1 MIHSIGDEVW
11 AFDCEWAPD
20 TAAGRRLYHL
30 PKETPDDEVLR
41 VMWQQGGATPENP
54 QPFLKTILCRIV
66 SIAAL
71 IRRKLPNGEFRLYL
85 FALPE
90 EPENPAQDE
99 AYILK
104 RFLQDGLKARCPQ
117 LVGYNSRNADIR
129 ILLQRAFVNGL
140 DIRDISARIQ
150 AKPWESRDI
159 DLMDLIAGYGRGF
172 TVSLNEAATLSGI
185 PGKLETTGDDVA
197 GMWYGNKRREIV
209 NYNTFDAITTYLVW
223 LRMCFVSGLFA
234 PEQYLQEQKRV
245 RVLLTDEIA
254 RKPENAYLQ
263 TYLDAWKALK
273 TDRGEGSDG
282 IFD

>member
-20 TAAGRRLYHL
+20 VQAGRMLYHL
-30 PKETPDDEVLR
+30 PENTPDAEVLR
-41 VMWQQGGATPENP
+41 VMWDQGGATPENS
-54 QPFLKTILCRIV
+54 QPFLKTILCRLV

-71 IRRKLPNGEFRLYL
+71 IRRKLPDGQTKLFL

-90 EPENPAQDE
+90 NPDDPAQDE
-99 AYILK
+99 PYILK
-104 RFLQDGLKARCPQ
+104 RFLQDGLKARAPQ

-159 DLMDLIAGYGRGF
+159 DLMDLIAGFGRGYS
-172 TVSLNEAATLSGI
+172 VSLNEAATLSGI
-185 PGKLETTGDDVA
+185 PGKLDTTGDDVA
-197 GMWYGNKRREIV
+197 GLWYGNRHREIV

-223 LRMCFVSGLFA
+223 LRLAFVSELFSL
-234 PEQYLQEQKRV
+234 EQYRLEQVEV
-245 RVLLTDEIA
+245 RQLLETEIT
-254 RKPENAYLQ
+254 RKPENAFLQ
-263 TYLDAWKALK
+263 TYLDAWKKLKAL
-273 TDRGEGSDG
+273 RGDEKDG
-282 IFD
+282 VF